1 MPRRKTS
8 TKKTPVGE
16 IRRDIDLVRE
26 ISVTSPLL
34 MSMIDIPD
42 LSKAKQVKTHFRP
55 IKERISDYVFDIEGR
70 YVVHV
75 EYQDTK
81 AADMGFRMVIYRVFL
96 REHFGPDI
104 SIRQFVVYT
113 GNEPGIGWDIRF
125 QDEMMPGYWP
135 AIDMRRLD
143 PEPFLASENID
154 DNILAILC
162 RDGTNPA
169 IIQEVERRIEAMD
182 ETGKSQAYL
191 KIILCGAVRKVE
203 ILAMLKNAEID
214 LSKYEDYPFVQKHS
228 QAKIAEGERRVILL
242 MLRRINPEVPQDIL
256 TAVEK
261 ADTTDLEKMTLL
273 IMDQP
278 SFEAFRTSF
287 CQS

>member
-1 MPRRKTS
+1 MAEAVRPGRRGRQGSARRASHGPAEGKAWII
-8 TKKTPVGE
+8 E
-16 IRRDIDLVRE
+16 IL
-26 ISVTSPLL
+26 
-34 MSMIDIPD
+34 
-42 LSKAKQVKTHFRP
+42 
-55 IKERISDYVFDIEGR
+55 
-70 YVVHV
+70 
-75 EYQDTK
+75 
-81 AADMGFRMVIYRVFL
+81 
-96 REHFGPDI
+96 GP
-104 SIRQFVVYT
+104 
-113 GNEPGIGWDIRF
+113 WL
-125 QDEMMPGYWP
+125 

-143 PEPFLASENID
+143 PALFRASENID

-169 IIQEVERRIEAMD
+169 IIQEVERRIEAME
-182 ETGKSQAYL
+182 ETGNSQAYL

-203 ILAMLKNAEID
+203 ILVMLKNAEID

-261 ADTTDLEKMTLL
+261 AGTTDLEKMILL

-278 SFEAFRTSF
+278 SFEAFRTTF
-287 CQS
+287 CQP